1 MEQLDVRNLSTQSSR
16 ISQLSAKLKDTK
28 VAPPVRILIAILGVT
43 ACILLSSTRYNLSIA
58 IVSMVHDSCTPSTS
72 ICNRYAEQ
80 QQQQQLEGDGWDGVH
95 PNGNSSAV
103 GEASNG
109 HAHAKVLLHRKIHQI
124 NAMDSCN
131 PEQLDASLEKKLN
144 WSEAEQGL
152 ALGAYYYGFATT
164 HIFGGRLA
172 ERSRWGPKWI
182 IATGLVGAAIFN
194 ALLPVTAR
202 LNFVVF
208 VVIR

>member
-1 MEQLDVRNLSTQSSR
+1 MEQHPNNFQTQSSV
-16 ISQLSAKLKDTK
+16 ISQLSSKIKSSK
-28 VAPPVRILIAILGVT
+28 VTFPVRVLIAILGVT

-72 ICNRYAEQ
+72 ICARVAHEEALLNDAANAT
-80 QQQQQLEGDGWDGVH
+80 GG
-95 PNGNSSAV
+95 GNP
-103 GEASNG
+103 
-109 HAHAKVLLHRKIHQI
+109 AHNKTALHLKLFQI
-124 NAMDSCN
+124 DAMDSCN
-131 PEQLDASLEKKLN
+131 GDVEHQKKLN

-164 HIFGGRLA
+164 HIFGGRWA

-182 IATGLVGAAIFN
+182 TATGLVGAAIFN

-208 VVIR
+208 VIIR

>member
-16 ISQLSAKLKDTK
+16 ISQLSAKLKDTR
-28 VAPPVRILIAILGVT
+28 VTPPVRILIAILGVS

-72 ICNRYAEQ
+72 ICNRYAEE
-80 QQQQQLEGDGWDGVH
+80 QQQLGISGLDGANGSASGDVSEA
-95 PNGNSSAV
+95 NG
-103 GEASNG
+103 G
-109 HAHAKVLLHRKIHQI
+109 HTHSKTLLHRKIHQI

-131 PEQLDASLEKKLN
+131 QEPLDGTLREKKLN

>member
-16 ISQLSAKLKDTK
+16 ISQLSAKLKDTR
-28 VAPPVRILIAILGVT
+28 VTPPVRILIAILGVS

-72 ICNRYAEQ
+72 ICNRYAEE
-80 QQQQQLEGDGWDGVH
+80 QQQLGISGLDGANGSASGDVSEA
-95 PNGNSSAV
+95 NG
-103 GEASNG
+103 G
-109 HAHAKVLLHRKIHQI
+109 HTHSKTRLHRKIHQI

-131 PEQLDASLEKKLN
+131 QEPLDGTLREKKLN